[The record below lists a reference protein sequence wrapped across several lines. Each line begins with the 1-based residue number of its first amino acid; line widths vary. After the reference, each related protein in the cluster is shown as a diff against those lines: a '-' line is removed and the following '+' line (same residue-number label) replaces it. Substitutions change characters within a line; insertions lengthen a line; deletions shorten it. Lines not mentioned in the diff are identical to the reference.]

1 MPSHLH
7 TVIKQNGIITT
18 DKFKLVNHL
27 NDHFVKV
34 GCAFEDNPC
43 IPTPSSINLAP
54 TTRLPILA
62 PPLLPANKGVW
73 GASGSSQ
80 PGHSQIGW
88 IGYSRPNIFKDSCSH
103 HHSSYPPTF
112 SISPSKLVYSLR
124 IGNQLLSPH
133 SSKVV
138 ITQTWTATDPSPF
151 CPVSPKC

>member
-27 NDHFVKV
+27 NNHFVKV

-43 IPTPSSINLAP
+43 IPTPCSINLAP
-54 TTRLPILA
+54 TIRLPILG
-62 PPLLPANKGVW
+62 PPPSFLPIKESEVLQDLLNLDT
-73 GASGSSQ
+73 
-80 PGHSQIGW
+80 H
-88 IGYSRPNIFKDSCSH
+88 
-103 HHSSYPPTF
+103 
-112 SISPSKLVYSLR
+112 KLAGLDTLDPIYLKTAAH

-138 ITQTWTATDPSPF
+138 ITQT
-151 CPVSPKC
+151 